1 MTAPGLSML
10 PLGVA
15 FAGIAASVAWVLLWL
30 LLGLLGL
37 ALAAL
42 LLAVSLPLHLQA
54 TGAVA
59 DDALRG
65 ALGARWAWGVLAL
78 RWASDRRAGR
88 PTLHLLGLRIWTF
101 RGRRAPTEED
111 MAKRKRKEKKEKKE
125 KRRAKRRASAARRAE
140 RRRARGARRD
150 RGWVWRHRE
159 TLWDLLRRLARSL
172 RLRLRI
178 KGAVGTGDPA
188 DTAALWSL
196 RSALP
201 AGGEAVRLE
210 VEPDWLDTRLELQ
223 GCAGARL
230 WGLSLVALVLGALL
244 RRDTWR
250 MLRDA
255 RGRRPRARSDAA
267 PA

>member
-1 MTAPGLSML
+1 MLSTL
-10 PLGVA
+10 PLVAA
-15 FAGIAASVAWVLLWL
+15 FAGIAASVAWGLLWI
-30 LLGLLGL
+30 LLGVLGL
-37 ALAAL
+37 ALAVL

-54 TGAVA
+54 SGAVA
-59 DDALRG
+59 ADALRG
-65 ALGARWAWGVLAL
+65 ALGARWAWGLLAL

-88 PTLHLLGLRIWTF
+88 PTLHLLGLRVWTF
-101 RGRRAPTEED
+101 RWRRAPTEKD
-111 MAKRKRKEKKEKKE
+111 AAKRKQHQEKRHEKK
-125 KRRAKRRASAARRAE
+125 RASAAHRAE
-140 RRRARGARRD
+140 RRRARD
-150 RGWVWRHRE
+150 NRGWIWRHRG

-178 KGAVGTGDPA
+178 QGTLGTGDPA

-196 RSALP
+196 GSALP

-230 WGLSLVALVLGALL
+230 WGLSLVALALGALL

-255 RGRRPRARSDAA
+255 RGRRPRAPSDAA